1 MNIKNVVVIGS
12 GTMGSGIAAQLC
24 NANIPVTLLD
34 LKTEIS
40 EKAKKKILESR
51 PPLLIDKSKI
61 GNIKVGN
68 IEGDFD
74 IVKKADWVV
83 EAVVERI
90 DIKHNLYEKIL
101 KTRKKDSIIS
111 SNTSTIPLKV
121 LSEKMSDEDKKDFCI
136 THFFN
141 PVRYMGLLEIVSESI
156 NDTKKINFLK
166 NFCEDSLGKG
176 VIICKDTPGF
186 LGNRVG
192 VYAMQVA
199 MTEAIKMKLSIE
211 EADAIFG
218 RPMGIPKTGVFG
230 LYDLIGIDLMADV
243 LKSFLKELPK
253 SDVFHEVAQEI
264 PLVKNLIET
273 GYTGRKGKG
282 GFYRMNKQNGKK
294 LLEAINLTTKDY
306 SPSKKVDLGIDE
318 KVDLKELVSRNDKY
332 GEYAWS
338 VISKIILYAS
348 SLVPGVSK
356 DYNNIDEAMRLGFN
370 WTKGPFEML
379 EELGV
384 IFFVEKDSQLK
395 MNKFIK
401 ELYDKKT
408 ETFYGKRQIYTNLE
422 TLGKVKQSAK
432 INKDN
437 KSAFTY
443 EHKDYKI
450 IEFNTKANTLDYDSM
465 DALKKASDKNMIIIN
480 EGMQFSAGVNLNYV
494 MDFAKEKNWKAIEK
508 FIHHFQMTCKQLK
521 YSNNVVVSAPSGLA
535 LGGGF
540 EVLVQSDYVVAHTN
554 IVTGLVETLVGLIP
568 AGGGTTN
575 MLWRWM
581 QAQEAKKDPDFAPQ
595 KVFDII
601 GYGKTATSPIEAMP
615 LKFLL
620 EKDKSIMNRNKLLSA
635 SQDLINEKK
644 DGYRPPKQPTFKL
657 SGSQVRGKMFQT
669 LEKLFKEKKILEHG
683 MEVGKKLAFVLS
695 GGNTTVNKE
704 LSEDD
709 MYALELDAFVR
720 LIEMKKTQARIKHT
734 LATGKPLVN

>member
-24 NANIPVTLLD
+24 NANVSVTLLD

-40 EKAKKKILESR
+40 KSAKKKIFESR

-61 GNIKVGN
+61 DNIKVGN
-68 IEGDFD
+68 IENNFD
-74 IVKKADWVV
+74 TVKKADWVV

-90 DIKHNLYEKIL
+90 EIKHKLYEKIL

-121 LSEKMSDEDKKDFCI
+121 LSKKMSNEDKRDFCI

-141 PVRYMGLLEIVSESI
+141 PVRYMGLLEIVSETT
-156 NDTKKINFLK
+156 NDEKKINLLK
-166 NFCEDSLGKG
+166 NFCEDNLGKG

-199 MTEAIKMKLSIE
+199 MTEAIKMKLSVE
-211 EADAIFG
+211 EADTVFG

-243 LKSFLKELPK
+243 LKSFLKEL
-253 SDVFHEVAQEI
+253 STTDIFHEVAQETS
-264 PLVKNLIET
+264 LVKNLIEN

-282 GFYRMNKQNGKK
+282 GFYRVSKKDGKK
-294 LLEAINLTTKDY
+294 VLEVINLTTEDY
-306 SPSKKVDLGIDE
+306 LPSRKIDLNIDE
-318 KVDLKELVSRNDKY
+318 KIDLKKLVSRNDKY
-332 GEYAWS
+332 GKYAWS

-348 SLVPGVSK
+348 SLIPSVTK

-370 WTKGPFEML
+370 WIKGPFEML

-384 IFFVEKDSQLK
+384 KFFVEKDGQLK
-395 MNKFIK
+395 TNEFIK
-401 ELYDKKT
+401 KLYDKKT
-408 ETFYGKRQIYTNLE
+408 DTFYRKRQIYTNLE
-422 TLGKVKQSAK
+422 TLGKVKQLAK

-437 KSAFTY
+437 KSANIY
-443 EHKDYKI
+443 EHKNYKI
-450 IEFNTKANTLDYDSM
+450 VEFNTKANTLDHDSM
-465 DALKKASDKNMIIIN
+465 DALKKASDQNMIIIN
-480 EGMQFSAGVNLNYV
+480 ESMQFSAGVNLNYV
-494 MDFAKEKNWKAIEK
+494 MNFAKEKNWKAIER
-508 FIHHFQMTCKQLK
+508 FVHHFQMTCKQLK
-521 YSNNVVVSAPSGLA
+521 YSNSLVISAPSGLT
-535 LGGGF
+535 LGGGK
-540 EVLVQSDYVVAHTN
+540 EVCLQSDYVVAHTN
-554 IVTGLVETLVGLIP
+554 IVMGLVETLVGLIP
-568 AGGGTTN
+568 AGGGTKE

-581 QAQEAKKDPDFAPQ
+581 QNPEAQKDPDFAPQ

-601 GYGKTATSPIEAMP
+601 GYGKTVSSPVEALP
-615 LKFLL
+615 FKFLL
-620 EKDKSIMNRNKLLSA
+620 DKDKSIMNRDKLLSV
-635 SQDLINEKK
+635 SQNLINEKK
-644 DGYRPPKQPTFKL
+644 DGYKPPKKPIFKL
-657 SGSQVRGKMFQT
+657 SGDQVRDKMFKI
-669 LEKLFKEKKILEHG
+669 LENLFREKKILKHG

-695 GGNTTVNKE
+695 GGNTTLDKE

-709 MYALELDAFVR
+709 MYALELEAFVQ
-720 LIEMKKTQARIKHT
+720 LIQMEKTQARIKHT
-734 LATGKPLVN
+734 LSTGKPLVN

>member
-24 NANIPVTLLD
+24 NADISVILLD

-40 EKAKKKILESR
+40 EKAKKKIFKSR

-61 GNIKVGN
+61 DNIKTGNIDEN
-68 IEGDFD
+68 FD
-74 IVKKADWVV
+74 VVKKADWVV

-90 DIKHNLYEKIL
+90 DIKHTLYEKIL

-141 PVRYMGLLEIVSESI
+141 PVRYMDLLEIVSESI
-156 NDTKKINFLK
+156 NDSKKINFLK
-166 NFCEDSLGKG
+166 NFCEESLGKG

-186 LGNRVG
+186 LGNRIG

-199 MTEAIKMKLSIE
+199 MTEAIKMKLSVE
-211 EADAIFG
+211 EADAVFG

-243 LKSFLKELPK
+243 LKSFVKELPK
-253 SDVFHEVAQEI
+253 SDIFHEVAQEI
-264 PLVKNLIET
+264 SVVKNLIEN

-282 GFYRMNKQNGKK
+282 GFYRINKKDGKK
-294 LLEAINLTTKDY
+294 VLEAINLSTKNY
-306 SPSKKVDLGIDE
+306 SPSKKIDLNIGE
-318 KVDLKELVSRNDKY
+318 KVNLKKLVSRNDKY
-332 GEYAWS
+332 GKYAWS
-338 VISKIILYAS
+338 IISKIILYAS
-348 SLVPGVSK
+348 SLVPSVTE

-370 WTKGPFEML
+370 WAKGPFEML
-379 EELGV
+379 EQLGV
-384 IFFVEKDSQLK
+384 KFFVEKDSQLK
-395 MNKFIK
+395 TNQFIK
-401 ELYDKKT
+401 ELYDKNKK
-408 ETFYGKRQIYTNLE
+408 TFYGKRQIYTNLE
-422 TLGKVKQSAK
+422 TLGKVKQLAK

-437 KSAFTY
+437 KSALTY

-450 IEFNTKANTLDYDSM
+450 VEFNTKANTLDYDSM

-540 EVLVQSDYVVAHTN
+540 EILVQSDYVVAHTN

-581 QAQEAKKDPDFAPQ
+581 QAQEAKKDSDFAPQ

-601 GYGKTATSPIEAMP
+601 GYGKTATSPIEAIP
-615 LKFLL
+615 FKFLL

-635 SQDLINEKK
+635 SEDLINEKK
-644 DGYRPPKQPTFKL
+644 DGYKSPKQPTFKL

-683 MEVGKKLAFVLS
+683 MEVGKKLAYVLS
-695 GGNTTVNKE
+695 GGNTTISKE

-709 MYALELDAFVR
+709 MYALELEAFVQ
-720 LIEMKKTQARIKHT
+720 LIQMEKTQARIKHT
-734 LATGKPLVN
+734 LLTGKPLVN

>member
-24 NANIPVTLLD
+24 NANISVTLLD

-40 EKAKKKILESR
+40 EKAKKKIFESR
-51 PPLLIDKSKI
+51 PPLLIDKGKI
-61 GNIKVGN
+61 DNIKAGN
-68 IEGDFD
+68 IEEDFD
-74 IVKKADWVV
+74 IIKKADWIV

-90 DIKHNLYEKIL
+90 DIKHKLYEKIL
-101 KTRKKDSIIS
+101 KLRKKDSIIS
-111 SNTSTIPLKV
+111 SNTSTIPLKI
-121 LSEKMSDEDKKDFCI
+121 LSEKMSNKDRQDFCI

-156 NDTKKINFLK
+156 NDEKKINFLK
-166 NFCEDSLGKG
+166 NFCEESLGKG
-176 VIICKDTPGF
+176 VILCKDTPGF

-199 MTEAIKMKLSIE
+199 MTEAIKMKLNIE
-211 EADAIFG
+211 EADAVFG

-230 LYDLIGIDLMADV
+230 LYDLIGIDLMGDV

-282 GFYRMNKQNGKK
+282 GFYRMNKKDGRKV
-294 LLEAINLTTKDY
+294 LEAINLATKNY
-306 SPSKKVDLGIDE
+306 SPSKKIDLSIDE
-318 KVDLKELVSRNDKY
+318 KINLKELVSRNDKY
-332 GEYAWS
+332 GKYAWS
-338 VISKIILYAS
+338 VISKIILYSS
-348 SLVPGVSK
+348 SLIPSVTK

-384 IFFVEKDSQLK
+384 KFFVEKDSQLK
-395 MNKFIK
+395 TNKFIK

-432 INKDN
+432 INKNN

-443 EHKDYKI
+443 EHKNCKI
-450 IEFNTKANTLDYDSM
+450 VEFNTKANTLDYDSM

-508 FIHHFQMTCKQLK
+508 FIHHFQMTCKELK
-521 YSNNVVVSAPSGLA
+521 YSNNLVISAPSGLA

-540 EVLVQSDYVVAHTN
+540 EVLVQSDYVVAHAN

-575 MLWRWM
+575 MLFRWM
-581 QAQEAKKDPDFAPQ
+581 QTQENKNDPDFAPQ

-601 GYGKTATSPIEAMP
+601 GYGKTANSPNEAMP
-615 LKFLL
+615 FKFLL
-620 EKDKSIMNRNKLLSA
+620 KKDKSIMNRNKLLST

-644 DGYRPPKQPTFKL
+644 DGYKPPKQPTFKL
-657 SGSQVRGKMFQT
+657 SGSQVRDKMFQT
-669 LEKLFKEKKILEHG
+669 LENLFKEKRILEHG
-683 MEVGKKLAFVLS
+683 MEVGKKLAYVLS
-695 GGNTTVNKE
+695 GGNTTIDKQ
-704 LSEDD
+704 LSEDH
-709 MYALELDAFVR
+709 MYALELEAFVQ
-720 LIEMKKTQARIKHT
+720 LIQMEKTQARIKHT
-734 LATGKPLVN
+734 LSTGKPLVN